1 MPLHDN
7 EGYVTRIIILIT
19 PLSTPHAAT
28 TASLTAGNTSSLQS
42 QHTLIWDEEEQSEGP
57 PTPVALQLLCF
68 YDNQTLNLVPS
79 LDLCFLFFIIPPP
92 HLFKCVDVPYDQ
104 KHRNRISYVRFILS
118 FIFRSER
125 RGGGA
130 CSQCHFLFPL

>member
-7 EGYVTRIIILIT
+7 EGYVTWIIILIT

-57 PTPVALQLLCF
+57 PTPVALQL
-68 YDNQTLNLVPS
+68 V
-79 LDLCFLFFIIPPP
+79 FL
-92 HLFKCVDVPYDQ
+92 
-104 KHRNRISYVRFILS
+104 
-118 FIFRSER
+118 
-125 RGGGA
+125 
-130 CSQCHFLFPL
+130 